1 MELTPEELRVELDWI
16 AAHTNGR
23 PFGLD
28 LIVPNA
34 AIGKDESI
42 SDADLVNMVP
52 DGHIEFA
59 DSILESQGIDT
70 SDLAADRNYDL
81 TFTHNI
87 QGQKTNAMLE
97 VLPSIRSRSW
107 STHSVFH
114 HPTCSS
120 LLGAWH

>member
-42 SDADLVNMVP
+42 SDTDLVNMVP
-52 DGHIEFA
+52 DGT
-59 DSILESQGIDT
+59 SSSQIPF
-70 SDLAADRNYDL
+70 SS
-81 TFTHNI
+81 H
-87 QGQKTNAMLE
+87 K
-97 VLPSIRSRSW
+97 V
-107 STHSVFH
+107 STHQI
-114 HPTCSS
+114 S
-120 LLGAWH
+120 LRIEITI